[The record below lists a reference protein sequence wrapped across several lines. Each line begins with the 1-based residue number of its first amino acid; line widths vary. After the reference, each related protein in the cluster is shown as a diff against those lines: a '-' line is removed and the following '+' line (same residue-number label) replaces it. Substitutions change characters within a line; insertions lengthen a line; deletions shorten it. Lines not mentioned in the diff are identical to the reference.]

1 MVLRQSCTYRRLYLK
16 SHFNP
21 CRIMSSIQLL
31 LIRTRAV
38 DEPDSAI
45 SIIEERTPYDFS
57 KPCDRIRSVNASM
70 TMATCLPLWAC
81 TTLSTASMRRD
92 VSLSGRRTCP
102 SVALDGFEILELKTK
117 SRMFCLCWSCLYTGL
132 AS

>member
-1 MVLRQSCTYRRLYLK
+1 
-16 SHFNP
+16 
-21 CRIMSSIQLL
+21 MSSIQLL

-102 SVALDGFEILELKTK
+102 SVALDGVEILELKTK
-117 SRMFCLCWSCLYTGL
+117 SRMFCLCWSCLYTGVQGFGRPPKVSTWKTTFQANL
-132 AS
+132 F